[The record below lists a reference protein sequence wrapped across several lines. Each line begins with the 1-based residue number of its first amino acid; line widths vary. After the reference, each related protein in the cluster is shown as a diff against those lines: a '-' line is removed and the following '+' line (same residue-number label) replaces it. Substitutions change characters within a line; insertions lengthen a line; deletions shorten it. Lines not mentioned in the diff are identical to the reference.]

1 MRILG
6 LSGSLLV
13 VSGVMWAQFP
23 PAPYSP
29 ITVGTSPMS
38 VAAGDFNGDGYLDL
52 AIANTGNNSVSVLL
66 GTAAGGF
73 TQATG
78 SPISVGNGPVAIAIG
93 DFNGDGIL
101 DLAIVNEYDDDVTVL
116 VGDGTGGF
124 SPANGS
130 PFSVGEY
137 PVSLVVADFNNDG
150 ILDLA
155 TANSADGTVSVLLG
169 NGAGGFASSP
179 DSPITVGN
187 QPDAVAAADLNLDGN
202 VDLIIANG
210 GDGTVTV
217 LLGNGA
223 GAFTSP
229 SNPITVGTAPASIA
243 VADFNGDGSPDLAVA
258 NSGDN
263 TVSILLGNG
272 SGGFMPAPSSPV
284 TVGKE
289 PLFIVTGDF
298 NGDGIADLATANG
311 GDNTVSVL
319 LGNGTASFN
328 SAPQS
333 PYSVGNNPDSLA
345 IGDFNG
351 DGNPDLAVT
360 NQADNTVT
368 ILLNG
373 LSGICSILTSLPT
386 LAFQSPV
393 GGLPV
398 ERDFGISSSSACGSN
413 FGVNL
418 GYTENP
424 LWISLLTNTPGTLL
438 GFQHP
443 LTFEAKPAGLAPG
456 LYKNTLVITGNGASN
471 SPLSIPIT
479 FAVTTPYQP
488 LPDAYLGQSYTAS
501 IGNYSCSLAS
511 GTPPPP
517 LQVTVL
523 NGVCSVTGV
532 PGELGQYQFIINYPG
547 GQAGYQISVYSTL
560 PSLEVTATVSATS
573 PDTSSAPVVLPPVTV
588 TNTSSSAVSFT
599 ASIQPTSLYS
609 ISPAGGSL
617 SGGAS
622 MQLTVTFNPNGQPM
636 APGYYTGTYTV
647 ANTVYVSG
655 FARGRRPEKLPTI
668 AGGLDHSQPRTSS
681 GNTSFEGGTA
691 LTTITA
697 SLQFTP
703 SQLTFTYP
711 GQQLSFTVQE
721 APNTVQTSQPNTVSF
736 TVSFID
742 NSTADVAVN
751 VLNQTYTIT
760 NTQSASVEATA
771 ALLGPQPGPWTGEIV
786 VSCMNVSCGALA
798 PVEPVNLMPPPPPP
812 GPTIKPGGVV
822 NAANYSTEGIAPGS
836 IVAISGTNLASQA
849 VLSGSIP
856 LGTTLDTVSSVT
868 FNGIPAGLYFVSPN
882 QINAQV
888 PWEVLNGNQ
897 SGSVDVVVTTSAGMS
912 SSVAITTLPAV
923 PGIFSVNESGSGQ
936 AIATDNNTYLIAAP
950 TAPISLSSR
959 HALIIW
965 CTGLGDVTPSIADYA
980 NSYNPDG
987 TDTLR
992 NTVLQPTVTVG
1003 GVPATFIY
1011 SILSPQYVSEYQ
1023 IAVLL
1028 DPTTPTGDNVPLAVT
1043 INGVSAGNGVTIAV
1057 AP

>member
-1 MRILG
+1 M
-6 LSGSLLV
+6 
-13 VSGVMWAQFP
+13 
-23 PAPYSP
+23 
-29 ITVGTSPMS
+29 
-38 VAAGDFNGDGYLDL
+38 
-52 AIANTGNNSVSVLL
+52 LL

>member
-13 VSGVMWAQFP
+13 VSGVIWAQF
-23 PAPYSP
+23 APTSYSP

-38 VAAGDFNGDGYLDL
+38 VAAGDFNSDGYLDL
-52 AIANTGNNSVSVLL
+52 AVANSGSNSITVLL

-73 TQATG
+73 TPANG
-78 SPISVGNGPVAIAIG
+78 SPISVGNGPVAIAAG

-116 VGDGTGGF
+116 LGDGTGGF

-130 PFSVGEY
+130 PFSVGGY

-155 TANSADGTVSVLLG
+155 TANSSDDTVSVLLG
-169 NGAGGFASSP
+169 NGAGGFVPAP
-179 DSPITVGN
+179 DSPITVGG
-187 QPDAVAAADLNLDGN
+187 QPDAVSAADLNLDGN
-202 VDLIIANG
+202 VDLAVANG

-217 LLGNGA
+217 LLGNGT
-223 GAFTSP
+223 GAFAAG
-229 SNPITVGTAPASIA
+229 NPISVGTAPASVA
-243 VADFNGDGSPDLAVA
+243 VADFNGDGKPDLAVA

-263 TVSILLGNG
+263 TVSILLGDG
-272 SGGFMPAPSSPV
+272 SGAFAPVSTTPL
-284 TVGKE
+284 TVGKQ

-298 NGDGIADLATANG
+298 NGDGNADLAIANG
-311 GDNTVSVL
+311 GDNTVTVL
-319 LGNGTASFN
+319 LGNGTGAFN
-328 SAPQS
+328 PAPQS
-333 PYSVGNNPDSLA
+333 PYGVGNDPDSLA

-373 LSGICSILTSLPT
+373 LTGTCRILTSSAT
-386 LAFQSPV
+386 LAFQAPF
-393 GGLPV
+393 GGAQVKRNL
-398 ERDFGISSSSACGSN
+398 GISSSEECGSDFAIEALNWNEPWFSVLN
-413 FGVNL
+413 FVAGKTL
-418 GYTENP
+418 GLQNP
-424 LWISLLTNTPGTLL
+424 LIFGAN
-438 GFQHP
+438 
-443 LTFEAKPAGLAPG
+443 PAGLTPG
-456 LYKNTLVITGNGASN
+456 LHQNTLIITGQGAVN
-471 SPLSIPIT
+471 NPLKVPVT
-479 FAVTTPYQP
+479 FALTTQP

-532 PGELGQYQFIINYPG
+532 PSELGQYQFVIQYPG
-547 GQAGYQISVYSTL
+547 GQAGYEISVYSTPPPL
-560 PSLEVTATVSATS
+560 QVTATVSATS
-573 PDTSSAPVVLPPVTV
+573 PDTSTAPVVLPPVTL
-588 TNTSSSAVSFT
+588 TNTSSISVSFT

-622 MQLTVTFNPNGQPM
+622 MQLTVTFNPSGQAV

-647 ANTVYVSG
+647 ANTVFISG
-655 FARGRRPEKLPTI
+655 ETRPEKLPSI
-668 AGGLDHSQPRTSS
+668 AGSLDHSQPRASS
-681 GNTSFEGGTA
+681 GNTSIEGGTA

-703 SQLTFTYP
+703 SVLTFTYP

-721 APNTVQTSQPNTVSF
+721 APNTVQTSPFNSVSF
-736 TVSFID
+736 TVSYAD
-742 NSTADVAVN
+742 NSAGDGAVN
-751 VLNQTYTIT
+751 VLSQAYTIT
-760 NTQSASVEATA
+760 NAQSALVEATA
-771 ALLGPQPGPWTGEIV
+771 ASLGPQPGPWTGEIV

-798 PVEPVNLMPPPPPP
+798 PAEPVNLMPPPPPS
-812 GPTIKPGGVV
+812 GPTLHAGSVA
-822 NAANYSTEGIAPGS
+822 NAANYSTQGIAPGS
-836 IVAISGTNLASQA
+836 IVAIYGANLASQSL
-849 VLSGSIP
+849 VSSSIP
-856 LGTTLDTVSSVT
+856 LGTTLDIVSSVT
-868 FNGIPAGLYFVSPN
+868 FNGFPAGLYYVSPT

-888 PWEVLNGNQ
+888 PWEVLQ
-897 SGSVDVVVTTSAGMS
+897 SGNANGTVDVVVTTNAGTS
-912 SSVAITTLPAV
+912 LPVTINTLPAV
-923 PGIFSVNESGSGQ
+923 PGIFTADASGSGQ

-950 TAPISLSSR
+950 TAPISISSG

-965 CTGLGDVTPSIADYA
+965 CTGLGDVTPSIADDV
-980 NSYNPDG
+980 NSINPDG
-987 TDTLR
+987 SYTLR

-1003 GVPATFIY
+1003 GVPAQFIY

-1028 DPTTPTGDNVPLAVT
+1028 DPSTPTGDNVPLAVT
-1043 INGVSAGNGVTIAV
+1043 VNGISAGNNVTIAV